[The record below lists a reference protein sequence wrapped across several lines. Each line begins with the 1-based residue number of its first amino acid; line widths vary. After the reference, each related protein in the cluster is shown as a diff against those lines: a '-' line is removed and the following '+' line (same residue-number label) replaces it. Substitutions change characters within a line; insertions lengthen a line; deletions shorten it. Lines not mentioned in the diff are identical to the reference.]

1 MLAGII
7 GCVVPVLPGPPLSY
21 AGLLLLHF
29 TRFGHFSISFLLI
42 FAGIAILV
50 TVLDY
55 IVPILGTKKY
65 GGSKAGVWGST
76 IGLLAGMFFF
86 PPLGI
91 IIGPFTGAFV
101 FEMLRGAGASK
112 SFRSA
117 WGSFVGFLFAT
128 GFKLMAS
135 LAMAFYFVKAVF

>member
-86 PPLGI
+86 PP
-91 IIGPFTGAFV
+91 
-101 FEMLRGAGASK
+101 
-112 SFRSA
+112 
-117 WGSFVGFLFAT
+117 
-128 GFKLMAS
+128 
-135 LAMAFYFVKAVF
+135 